1 MIRNARTG
9 FRSLRR
15 TPGFAVAAILTL
27 ALGIG
32 LSTAVFTIANAL
44 LLRRL
49 PVRDQ
54 DRIVLLWGETR
65 DKRFR
70 NFPLASKTP
79 APSSATAA
87 RSSAAPSS
95 ATRCLGA
102 SRPAMATEPP
112 ASSRRSPAALLRR
125 PRRAPALGRTLTA
138 TDDQFGAEPVA
149 VLSYSAWQRQFGVTR
164 RSWDDASAYTR
175 RPRPTR
181 SSG

>member
-1 MIRNARTG
+1 CNMDKLIRNARTG

-15 TPGFAVAAILTL
+15 TPGFALAAILTL

-70 NFPLASKTP
+70 NFPLDLDDARTFIRESRSLERGAFYGYEGASKI
-79 APSSATAA
+79 AA
-87 RSSAAPSS
+87 RV
-95 ATRCLGA
+95 GD
-102 SRPAMATEPP
+102 
-112 ASSRRSPAALLRR
+112 
-125 PRRAPALGRTLTA
+125 RTINL
-138 TDDQFGAEPVA
+138 
-149 VLSYSAWQRQFGVTR
+149 
-164 RSWDDASAYTR
+164 
-175 RPRPTR
+175 
-181 SSG
+181 